1 MMQSSGAWVDFDCLH
16 FVNNLFLS
24 WKTDEPFD
32 ILLPRLFAQMLGKLM
47 FYAKASHGL
56 HVLANSLGELDSP
69 LEIDYLYLSPE
80 SQACLGTALRQ
91 RQSRSKVSESTSCLP
106 NYTRTTVRG
115 RAAKDRKTELINLVS
130 ASSPVYFPKMHSRGE
145 WDRFLGCVNQQRR
158 DAGCAPIDCSV
169 RDILVTSLAA
179 PTPKL
184 PAGLLGATLLW
195 NSDPIANADLKLE
208 RLITPSKTTSDYLKQ
223 FLTAH
228 YGITES
234 TYLPSYRRPGEREVA
249 ILFADIRNF
258 TTTSEILRNFGLVKE
273 WVGFMRRY
281 TEAMCRIIT
290 KNGGRVNGMSGDGVM
305 AIFGEYALDR
315 KGAVEPAIGAA
326 KEMCREF
333 RGLRSAFLKEEAIEK
348 FLSEKY
354 EPLEFGFGVGVN
366 FGVVSFDYFGAP
378 GSRVYNPCGDHV
390 NFAQRLESEAGRF
403 DPQLGRERKPIL
415 VSRPV
420 CNIVAQGKWPSL
432 VLEVKGKPYKYSAYE
447 CNPDE

>member
-1 MMQSSGAWVDFDCLH
+1 MRDGGAWVDFDCLH

-24 WKTDEPFD
+24 WKPDEPFD
-32 ILLPRLFAQMLGKLM
+32 VLLPRLFAQMLGKLM
-47 FYAKASHGL
+47 FYARASHGL
-56 HVLANSLGELDSP
+56 HVLANCLGELDP
-69 LEIDYLYLSPE
+69 PIEIDHLYLSPA
-80 SQACLGTALRQ
+80 SQTCLSAALTQ
-91 RQSRSKVSESTSCLP
+91 RQPGFRVSGATWCATD
-106 NYTRTTVRG
+106 YTRATLEG
-115 RAAKDRKTELINLVS
+115 RTARALKTELMNLVS
-130 ASSPVYFPKMHSRGE
+130 ASSPYFFPKVHSRSD
-145 WDRFLGCVNQQRR
+145 WDRFLGYLNRRRR
-158 DAGCAPIDCSV
+158 DAGSVPIECSV
-169 RDILVTSLAA
+169 ENILVTSLAA
-179 PTPKL
+179 PTQKL

-195 NSDPIANADLKLE
+195 NCDPIVNADLRRE
-208 RLITPSKTTSDYLKQ
+208 RLITASKIISDFLKQ
-223 FLTAH
+223 FLQAH
-228 YGITES
+228 YGIAEN

-258 TTTSEILRNFGLVKE
+258 TATSEILRNFGLVKE

-290 KNGGRVNGMSGDGVM
+290 AIGGRVNGMSGDGVM

-315 KGAVEPAIGAA
+315 KEAVETAIAAA

-333 RGLRSAFLKEEAIEK
+333 RGLRSAFLEEESIRK

-366 FGVVSFDYFGAP
+366 FGIVSFDYFGAP
-378 GSRVYNPCGDHV
+378 GSRAYNPCGDHV

-420 CNIVAQGKWPSL
+420 CNVAAQGKWPSI
-432 VLEVKGKPYKYSAYE
+432 VLEVKGKAYRYCAYE